1 MNRLLILLSML
12 AACHAALA
20 QPWTFTR
27 IVDTDTQVPGGAGT
41 YTDFDAISI
50 DGGRVGF
57 IGRDSSFYFGVY
69 DSIGG
74 APRRIADRFTDL
86 PNANEKF
93 QSDLFRL
100 LPGTAAGGS
109 SLSFF
114 GAGTTLG
121 GLYAHDGTSL
131 RVLVDNSVHIPN
143 STDFFGVDIAAHD
156 VHGDDAVFRARG
168 MTGGGSGVYR
178 KRGANFETVADQTM
192 SPPNRAD
199 LFSLFKSWRL
209 DGDTTYFSAETST
222 GYAGLFKRQGGVIST
237 LVDDTMTLPDGRHLT
252 YPNGPRPDGGG
263 FLFKATVATSHRV
276 LATKFGDSIQLI
288 VDDAIDPPGPSTS
301 FNGINQFDYKN
312 GTLVFGANDATIY
325 TNYGGVLQRVIGPDD
340 ILDGKVV
347 AGVFFYDHGFDGTTA
362 AFRVIFRGDSSFH
375 YDRAIYTVT
384 IPAPGAAA
392 LALIPALV
400 LSSTLRR
407 RHPAR

>member
-1 MNRLLILLSML
+1 MNRLLVTLSML

-20 QPWTFTR
+20 QPWTFTK

-41 YTDFDAISI
+41 YTGFDAISI

-74 APRRIADRFTDL
+74 ASRRIADRFTDL

-93 QSDLFRL
+93 QSDLFSL

-121 GLYAHDGTSL
+121 GLYTHDGTSL

-168 MTGGGSGVYR
+168 MTSGGSGVYR

-199 LFSLFKSWRL
+199 LFSRFKSWRL
-209 DGDTTYFSAETST
+209 EGDSTYFSADTAT
-222 GYAGLFKRQGGVIST
+222 GYSALFKSQGGVLST
-237 LVDDTMTLPDGRHLT
+237 LVDDTTSLPDGRHLSN
-252 YPNGPRPDGGG
+252 PNGPCPDGETV
-263 FLFKATVATSHRV
+263 LFKASVGTGHDV
-276 LATKFGDSIQLI
+276 LATKSGESIQLI
-288 VDDAIDPPGPSTS
+288 VDDAMDPPGPSTS
-301 FNGINQFDYKN
+301 FNGINQFDYQN
-312 GTLVFGANDATIY
+312 GTLVFGANDLTIY
-325 TNYGGVLQRVIGPDD
+325 TNYGGVLQRLVGPGD
-340 ILDGKVV
+340 IIDGKVV
-347 AGVFFYDHGFDGTTA
+347 TSALFYNHGFDGTAA
-362 AFRVIFRGDSSFH
+362 AFWVTFQGDSSFH
-375 YDRAIYTVT
+375 YDRAICTVT
-384 IPAPGAAA
+384 IPAPGAAG
-392 LALIPALV
+392 LV
-400 LSSTLRR
+400 LVSAWAAFSRKHRT
-407 RHPAR
+407 A